1 MRVTALL
8 SLLLTFLLPLAAQE
22 RAEVYLDVIHLRD
35 GEPLEGT
42 ILEYVFAE
50 RVVLVTASGS
60 VKTVPWADILRV
72 NFRLDK
78 NFELPEKTTGPE
90 ANEPPQEIIPRRS
103 YLHQVGGAI
112 SFGANTSNRFGFSEV
127 LTTIGG
133 NVNYHL
139 VKRVGQRYA
148 LGAGVDVGLMSFE
161 RAENVVALTALG
173 EVHFGKRRTQ
183 PFIRLEVGPSLPF
196 GGSTNGPEITSRQI
210 SLLYHAALGLEFKS
224 TPDGWGSLV
233 LDVGYRFLNS
243 SFILT
248 TETLD
253 VIERNIQYRRLML
266 RGAIRF

>member
-1 MRVTALL
+1 MRCITLL
-8 SLLLTFLLPLAAQE
+8 PLLLILFLPLAAQN
-22 RAEVYLDVIHLRD
+22 RAEGYLDVIHLRE

-42 ILEYVFAE
+42 ILEYVFQD
-50 RVVLVTASGS
+50 RVVLVTAGGS

-72 NFRLDK
+72 NFRMDK
-78 NFELPEKTTGPE
+78 DYVPTVETTAVGTQDRPG
-90 ANEPPQEIIPRRS
+90 EIIPRRS
-103 YLHQVGGAI
+103 FLHQVGGGL
-112 SFGANTSNRFGFSEV
+112 SFGSNTANRFGFSEV

-139 VKRVGQRYA
+139 VKRVGQRYV
-148 LGAGVDVGLMSFE
+148 LGAGLDAGLMSFE
-161 RAENVVALTALG
+161 RAENVMALTALG
-173 EVHFGKRRTQ
+173 EVHLNQRRAQ

-196 GGSTNGPEITSRQI
+196 GGSASGPEISSRQI

-233 LDVGYRFLNS
+233 FDLGYRFLNS

-248 TETLD
+248 TDTLD